1 MGRVVSFEST
11 EEVNRVFNFINDNF
25 HLVHSDEIVTLTS
38 AMSFK
43 IPDSEDS
50 QWIYLGTNYTQIN
63 IANVFEG
70 IPNANTNQCLALRG
84 VPDYI
89 EDETTTAEAPYQT
102 ATAPITWQL
111 EWKPIDCVDQRIDV
125 LCEIRVET
133 VTYAWVPNWLTITL
147 LILTIVLLVTCCMAA
162 MSYKQHQPRAY
173 RGNGT
178 AGVTQGPAN
187 DLPPKYSEV
196 TGIQDQGTFEKYK
209 TKGKNILAKIYV
221 VRDK

>member
-1 MGRVVSFEST
+1 MTF
-11 EEVNRVFNFINDNF
+11 FQ
-25 HLVHSDEIVTLTS
+25 
-38 AMSFK
+38 
-43 IPDSEDS
+43 P
-50 QWIYLGTNYTQIN
+50 YLDYTQIN
-63 IANVFEG
+63 ITEVFEP
-70 IPNANTNQCLALRG
+70 IPNPDNKQCLALRG
-84 VPDYI
+84 VPDDV
-89 EDETTTAEAPYQT
+89 EDETTTSGTDVITRPYQT
-102 ATAPITWQL
+102 ATAPISWQL
-111 EWKPIDCVDQRIDV
+111 EWIPIDCVGQKLDV

-178 AGVTQGPAN
+178 AGVTHGPAN

-196 TGIQDQGTFEKYK
+196 TGIGATNQDQGTFEKYK
-209 TKGKNILAKIYV
+209 TKGKDILAKIYV

>member
-1 MGRVVSFEST
+1 MRGAPDES
-11 EEVNRVFNFINDNF
+11 
-25 HLVHSDEIVTLTS
+25 S
-38 AMSFK
+38 
-43 IPDSEDS
+43 
-50 QWIYLGTNYTQIN
+50 
-63 IANVFEG
+63 
-70 IPNANTNQCLALRG
+70 
-84 VPDYI
+84 
-89 EDETTTAEAPYQT
+89 DETTTPWENMQLTAAPT
-102 ATAPITWQL
+102 RWQL
-111 EWKPIDCVDQRIDV
+111 EWIPIDCIGQNIDV

-178 AGVTQGPAN
+178 AGVTHGPAN

-196 TGIQDQGTFEKYK
+196 TGIGATNQDQGTFEKYK
-209 TKGKNILAKIYV
+209 TKGKDILAKIYV

>member
-1 MGRVVSFEST
+1 MGVE
-11 EEVNRVFNFINDNF
+11 RVFNHILDNESYDDLPPF
-25 HLVHSDEIVTLTS
+25 KVLTS

-43 IPDSEDS
+43 MPNTSDS
-50 QWIYLGTNYTQIN
+50 QWIYLGTNYTQVDITK
-63 IANVFEG
+63 VFGE
-70 IPNANTNQCLALRG
+70 ISNEEDKQCLALRG
-84 VPDYI
+84 DIDQYI
-89 EDETTTAEAPYQT
+89 APS
-102 ATAPITWQL
+102 PWKL
-111 EWKPIDCVDQRIDV
+111 EWIPMDCVDQKIDV

-178 AGVTQGPAN
+178 TGVMHGPAN

-196 TGIQDQGTFEKYK
+196 TGIGATNQDQGTFEKYK
-209 TKGKNILAKIYV
+209 SKGKEILAKVYV